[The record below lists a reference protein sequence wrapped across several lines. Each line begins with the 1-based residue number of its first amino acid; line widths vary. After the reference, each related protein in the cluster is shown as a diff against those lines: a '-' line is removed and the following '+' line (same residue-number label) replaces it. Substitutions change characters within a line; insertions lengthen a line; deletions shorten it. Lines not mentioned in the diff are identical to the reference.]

1 MYFQKEIQETCRA
14 IVNIKLELREY
25 QNEEV
30 KGFYQAKRIEE
41 LSKELRI
48 CECLLK
54 EYLELS

>member
-25 QNEEV
+25 QNQEV
-30 KGFYQAKRIEE
+30 KGFYQAKKIEE
-41 LSKELRI
+41 LSKELRV

>member
-25 QNEEV
+25 QNQEV
-30 KGFYQAKRIEE
+30 KSFYQAKKIEE

>member
-1 MYFQKEIQETCRA
+1 MYFQKEIKETCRA
-14 IVNIKLELREY
+14 IVNIKIQLREY
-25 QNEEV
+25 QNQEV
-30 KGFYQAKRIEE
+30 KGFYQAKKIEE